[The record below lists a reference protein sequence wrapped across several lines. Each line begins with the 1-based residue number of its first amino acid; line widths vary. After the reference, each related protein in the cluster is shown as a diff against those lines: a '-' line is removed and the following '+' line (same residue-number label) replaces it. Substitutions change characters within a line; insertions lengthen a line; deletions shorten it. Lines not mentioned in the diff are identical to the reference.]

1 MKPTRKISA
10 CLLIMLFSS
19 IIVKGQSKEKSII
32 VDTVVYKVQI
42 INPERYKFENGYYD
56 YSSSNIEPSK
66 RQAFLEP
73 LFDDINSGKI
83 KVYDYKTGIELS
95 KLDVEN
101 IRTSTEEFKVKSKLD
116 ADSTIKVKTLFSN
129 ARVNAFLFKEVWAI
143 DTTKNILTKKVVAYC
158 PMIDK
163 YNSNPNGVKIFAGE
177 TPLYWIKVKKED
189 SKISATILTDKIAY
203 QLGANDMY
211 TGFLNISSKVS
222 NAVNLI
228 TVKNAIKNPSNI
240 FRDRDFIE
248 PFTLEEFKSDVIS
261 FFDKGISLKS
271 INENFLDC
279 LQFVESWRIQKHKKL
294 GRI

>member
-1 MKPTRKISA
+1 
-10 CLLIMLFSS
+10 
-19 IIVKGQSKEKSII
+19 
-32 VDTVVYKVQI
+32 
-42 INPERYKFENGYYD
+42 
-56 YSSSNIEPSK
+56 
-66 RQAFLEP
+66 
-73 LFDDINSGKI
+73 
-83 KVYDYKTGIELS
+83 
-95 KLDVEN
+95 
-101 IRTSTEEFKVKSKLD
+101 
-116 ADSTIKVKTLFSN
+116 
-129 ARVNAFLFKEVWAI
+129 
-143 DTTKNILTKKVVAYC
+143 
-158 PMIDK
+158 MIDK

-271 INENFLDC
+271 INGNFLDC
-279 LQFVESWRIQKHKKL
+279 LQFVESWSYNSETQEIRKDIIGISSVKSFYVSDSNVQVLKGTRYLFYYKL
-294 GRI
+294 N